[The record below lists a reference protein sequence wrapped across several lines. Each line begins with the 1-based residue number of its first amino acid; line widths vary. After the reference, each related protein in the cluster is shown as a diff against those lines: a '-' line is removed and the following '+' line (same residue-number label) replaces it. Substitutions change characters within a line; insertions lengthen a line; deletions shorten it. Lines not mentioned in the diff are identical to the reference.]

1 MSFFKVQVLCFLYT
15 SGFFYFHSVIMY
27 ICVNTKEVVGN
38 SLVFFLSLN
47 PTRFHGSILLLKLK
61 CQFWS
66 QEPLKL
72 CSHQAK
78 AKGDFA
84 SKWLRYLFQV
94 KFPSLGVKLGME
106 IYIYFQAISFSFL
119 RWVSVNR
126 AFTLLLQNMRSFSS
140 KKTEQHMVYAMFST
154 LNILKHVAFSSK
166 HFRICNM

>member
-1 MSFFKVQVLCFLYT
+1 M
-15 SGFFYFHSVIMY
+15 
-27 ICVNTKEVVGN
+27 GN

-72 CSHQAK
+72 CSQQAK
-78 AKGDFA
+78 AKSDFA
-84 SKWLRYLFQV
+84 SKWLRNLFQV

-126 AFTLLLQNMRSFSS
+126 ALHCCYKNMKSFSS
-140 KKTEQHMVYAMFST
+140 KKTEQHKVYAMFST

-166 HFRICNM
+166 TFPNLQHVTYTYPECLYSEGAK